1 MTFRQLEAF
10 YWAATSASFMIAAE
24 RLHISQSTLS
34 KRISE
39 FETYLGRPLF
49 DRSGHKAVL
58 TPAGKLLLPMARR
71 TLNDGDEM
79 RALMASASATRGYCR
94 FGVGESTAL
103 TWLPDLVTL
112 ARETYPDLVLEVSV
126 DVGAALEEQVD
137 NGMLD
142 FAVVAGR
149 SSRIAIASQRIAEV
163 TYCWA
168 AARSLVGD
176 HLEIDAE
183 ALRNLVVITM
193 PPTSGLTRAFDLW
206 RATNNFE
213 VRHRLTCNNVAAMAG
228 LVVAGVGVGI
238 VVESWLRH
246 LVDRKSVVLMHSA
259 TPLPPLEYYL
269 QWRHD
274 DTRPVIGRLR
284 ELVLQAVD
292 FSAAPILW

>member
-49 DRSGHKAVL
+49 DRSGHKAIL
-58 TPAGKLLLPMARR
+58 TPAGKLLLPLARR
-71 TLNDGDEM
+71 TLKDGDEL
-79 RALMASASATRGYCR
+79 RALMADASATRGYCR

-103 TWLPDLVTL
+103 TWLPDLVRL
-112 ARETYPDLVLEVSV
+112 AREIYPDLVLEVSV
-126 DVGAALEEQVD
+126 DVGAVLEEQVD

-149 SSRIAIASQRIAEV
+149 SSRIAIASQLIAEV

-176 HLEIDAE
+176 RLEIDAE

-193 PPTSGLTRAFDLW
+193 PTTSGLTRTFDLW
-206 RATNNFE
+206 RTTNNFE
-213 VRHRLTCNNVAAMAG
+213 VRHRLTCNNVAAIAG

-246 LVDRKSVVLMHSA
+246 LVERKPVVIMHCA
-259 TPLPPLEYYL
+259 TPLPPLQYYL

-284 ELVLQAVD
+284 QLVLQAAD
-292 FSAAPILW
+292 FSAAPTLW